1 MNEQEW
7 YLFDLQG
14 YLVVEN
20 VLTPAHL
27 DALNAELDRRIAALH
42 EPDRTWFRWDGLN
55 SLGNLM
61 FRRHLMTAP

>member
-20 VLTPAHL
+20 VLTAAQL
-27 DALNAELDRRIAALH
+27 DALNAELDRQIAVVND
-42 EPDRTWFRWDGLN
+42 PDRTWFRWDGL
-55 SLGNLM
+55 L
-61 FRRHLMTAP
+61 P